1 VAEVLFAT
9 VLAQARQ
16 RGPLSG
22 EHFTVD
28 GTLAEAW
35 AAEKSFKCKDGKCAE
50 SGAAR

>member
-16 RGPLSG
+16 RGPLSD

-28 GTLAEAW
+28 GMLIEAW
-35 AAEKSFKCKDGKCAE
+35 GRGEEF
-50 SGAAR
+50 